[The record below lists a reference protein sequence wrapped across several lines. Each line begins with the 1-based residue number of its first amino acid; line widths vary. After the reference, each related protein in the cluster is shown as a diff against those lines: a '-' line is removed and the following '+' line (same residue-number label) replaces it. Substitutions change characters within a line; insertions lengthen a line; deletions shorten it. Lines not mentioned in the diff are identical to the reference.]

1 MSLVKRRAG
10 LLVVLGLVSGA
21 FSGWYV
27 DNGVYNGYIAW
38 VVKDNVIFILGVK
51 SELFFER

>member
-1 MSLVKRRAG
+1 M
-10 LLVVLGLVSGA
+10 LVVLGLVSGA

-38 VVKDNVIFILGVK
+38 VVKDNVVFILGVK